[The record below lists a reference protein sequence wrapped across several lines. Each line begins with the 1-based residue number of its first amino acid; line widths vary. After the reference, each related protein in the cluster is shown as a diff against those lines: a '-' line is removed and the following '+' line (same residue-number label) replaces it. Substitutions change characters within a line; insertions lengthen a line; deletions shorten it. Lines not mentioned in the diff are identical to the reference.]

1 MTRKYSIG
9 LLVAVVVLLL
19 VITFGYHKEYE
30 YVKKQTNIDTVT
42 AQGKAI
48 KESVFCLKDLN
59 GYVVVYLE
67 DGETIY
73 EYTDIKVKDLPEVL
87 QQEIGEG
94 KQIFGIEKLYGFLE
108 NYSS

>member
-9 LLVAVVVLLL
+9 LLLAVVVLLFA
-19 VITFGYHKEYE
+19 ITFGYHKEYE
-30 YVKKQTNIDTVT
+30 YVEKQTKIDTVT

-48 KESVFCLKDLN
+48 KESVFYLKDLN

-67 DGETIY
+67 DGKTIY
-73 EYTDIKVKDLPEVL
+73 EYTDIKVKDLPEMV
-87 QQEIGEG
+87 QKEIEEG
-94 KQIFGIEKLYGFLE
+94 KRIFGIEKLYGFLE